1 MSTDEKQGAKKLPV
15 LKLVVGAIV
24 VAVGALALLR
34 GVDVRGAIDE
44 GLEVIRGAGAVV
56 FFAAM
61 ALLPAVGVPAS
72 VFTLTAGPVFG
83 PKLGMPLVVLLSVAA
98 MMLNIVMSYFLARRA
113 LRPLLEKV
121 FARLGY
127 KVPEVAPEDM
137 MDLSIVVRV
146 TPGSPFPVQN
156 YLLGMAGVPFGKY
169 VLVAFIVQAIYT
181 PAFVLFGDALL
192 HGKGKMVM
200 IAVSLLVVAAVATHW
215 VRKRMAKK
223 KNEGAEGRLGGT
235 PRLTGETE

>member
-1 MSTDEKQGAKKLPV
+1 MSTERQAKRKKLPV
-15 LKLVVGAIV
+15 LKLAVGAIV
-24 VAVGALALLR
+24 VVVAAVVMLR

-56 FFAAM
+56 FFTAM

-83 PKLGMPLVVLLSVAA
+83 PKLGMPLVVVLSVAA
-98 MMLNIVMSYFLARRA
+98 MMFNIVMSYFLARRA

-121 FARLGY
+121 FSRLGY

-181 PAFVLFGDALL
+181 PAFVVFGDALL

-200 IAVSLLVVAAVATHW
+200 IAMSLLVVAAVATQW

-223 KNEGAEGRLGGT
+223 KAAVK
-235 PRLTGETE
+235 

>member
-1 MSTDEKQGAKKLPV
+1 MSTESQAKRKKLPV
-15 LKLVVGAIV
+15 LKLAVGAIV
-24 VAVGALALLR
+24 VVVAAVVMLR

-56 FFAAM
+56 FFTAM

-83 PKLGMPLVVLLSVAA
+83 PKLGMPLVVVLSVAA
-98 MMLNIVMSYFLARRA
+98 MMFNIVMSYFLARRA

-121 FARLGY
+121 FSRLGY

-181 PAFVLFGDALL
+181 PAFVVFGDALL

-200 IAVSLLVVAAVATHW
+200 IAMSLLVVAAVATQW

-223 KNEGAEGRLGGT
+223 KAAVK
-235 PRLTGETE
+235 

>member
-1 MSTDEKQGAKKLPV
+1 MSTESQAKRKKLPV
-15 LKLVVGAIV
+15 LKLAVGAIV
-24 VAVGALALLR
+24 VVVAAVVMLR

-56 FFAAM
+56 FFTAM

-83 PKLGMPLVVLLSVAA
+83 PKLGMPLVVVLSVAA
-98 MMLNIVMSYFLARRA
+98 MMFNIVMSYFLARRA
-113 LRPLLEKV
+113 LRPLLEKI
-121 FARLGY
+121 FSRLGY

-200 IAVSLLVVAAVATHW
+200 IAMSLLVVAAVATHW

-223 KNEGAEGRLGGT
+223 KAAVK
-235 PRLTGETE
+235 